1 MERAHVECLRC
12 GDRHPLP
19 GSRWLQVRDS
29 ECPRCGYL
37 GWAPPATPDDDVRRR
52 LRLRELPVAR
62 RHLRIVA

>member
-37 GWAPPATPDDDVRRR
+37 GWAQSSELTEPVRRLLRERPPEARR
-52 LRLRELPVAR
+52 LRLVS
-62 RHLRIVA
+62 